1 MFRWVEDK
9 KVSDRII
16 EIWPSIVKIVNHWPK
31 LAPSKQPKCK
41 SYEVLKGVVK
51 DPLVVAKL
59 NFFSFLA
66 GHLLPYLTS
75 YQSQKPMIPFLHSDL
90 QQLVKKLLGLAIK
103 SELIDKCKENSK
115 SLLKIDLRDVN
126 NHIKKKDMHLCFG
139 TLDEIQSLLRNDLAS
154 QANISRFRVEAREFL
169 VAMMEKI
176 FQKNPLPFQFVQYVT
191 VFDPKFLL
199 NQASGDCKSLFGKLM
214 RVLVGLKIVPST
226 QADKA
231 LSEFTSFHESCMSE
245 KRSDFEKFKR
255 HKDRLD
261 DFFMKT
267 EIGSCKNLFSILK
280 LVLVLSRGQANVER
294 CFSVNNVLKFNMSEN
309 SIVSRKL
316 IIDHMKCHNL
326 SPQSFPITNDL
337 LKSVCS
343 SRQRYAQYLRGM
355 QQCKRQ
361 NEKTDQLKII
371 DKEIYE
377 LKGAISDNKRI
388 SENLNAQFLQLT
400 DEAEKQKD
408 LLKTKE
414 LFSKGNGLKR
424 KSCEKLEENKQKH

>member
-1 MFRWVEDK
+1 M
-9 KVSDRII
+9 
-16 EIWPSIVKIVNHWPK
+16 NHWSK

-41 SYEVLKGVVK
+41 SYEVLKGAVK

-90 QQLVKKLLGLAIK
+90 QQLVKELLGLTIK

-126 NHIKKKDMHLCFG
+126 IHIKKKDMHLGFG

-176 FQKNPLPFQFVQYVT
+176 FQKNPLSFQFVQYAT
-191 VFDPKFLL
+191 VFDPKVLL
-199 NQASGDCKSLFGKLM
+199 NQALGDCKPLFGKLM

-231 LSEFTSFHESCMSE
+231 LSQFTS
-245 KRSDFEKFKR
+245 
-255 HKDRLD
+255 
-261 DFFMKT
+261 FFMKT
-267 EIGSCKNLFSILK
+267 EIGSYKNLFSILK
-280 LVLVLSRGQANVER
+280 LVLVLSHGQANVER
-294 CFSVNNVLKFNMSEN
+294 CFSVNNNVLKFNMSEN

-337 LKSVCS
+337 LKSARS
-343 SRQRYAQYLRGM
+343 SRQRYEQYLREM

-371 DKEIYE
+371 DKEISE

-414 LFSKGNGLKR
+414 LLSKGNGLKW
-424 KSCEKLEENKQKH
+424 KSCEKLEGNKQLEEALKVLQEKRKKVT